1 MRERVRPLGVCLHV
15 ETFERAEAAA
25 CGAMPVGV
33 LAMPVGVLA
42 MPVGVLER
50 MRGKAAQQAVRLP
63 FRFPWTLELER

>member
-25 CGAMPVGV
+25 CGAMPVG
-33 LAMPVGVLA
+33 GLA